1 MLEQNMAVWKERALP
16 VITSKLEELHMLGYE
31 RATVDEIWKVVLK
44 KRKKKTEEPLMHD
57 LINDILRVTPT
68 DYMNWLTTE
77 AITNDD
83 WMSTFEDFKKEN

>member
-1 MLEQNMAVWKERALP
+1 MAVWKERTLP

-31 RATVDEIWKVVLK
+31 RATADEIWKVVLK
-44 KRKKKTEEPLMHD
+44 KRKKKKDEPQMHD
-57 LINDILRVTPT
+57 LTNDILRITPT

-83 WMSTFEDFKKEN
+83 WMSTFEEFNKGN